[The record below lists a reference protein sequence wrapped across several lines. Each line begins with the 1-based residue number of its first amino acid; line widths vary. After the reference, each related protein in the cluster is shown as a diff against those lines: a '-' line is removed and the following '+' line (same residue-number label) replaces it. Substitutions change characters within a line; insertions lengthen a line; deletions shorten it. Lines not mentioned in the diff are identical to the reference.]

1 LQFWKNYFRKF
12 LNLGNTLLRS
22 LKKLFENSE
31 VSNAL
36 DSNNDLVVLVGLMI
50 EAANTDG
57 NISQEELD
65 KISYSLINTFNED
78 QAVVENILNNSLQ
91 NKDSSRSLHYYTSKI
106 NKIFSDDKKLLLIET
121 LWEIILSDNKIHDFE
136 SSLIRRLAGL
146 LYISDVNCGN
156 AKIRAQRK
164 LQSRDN
170 K

>member
-1 LQFWKNYFRKF
+1 M
-12 LNLGNTLLRS
+12 LRS

-31 VSNAL
+31 VSNAI
-36 DSNNDLVVLVGLMI
+36 DSNNDLAVLVGLMI

-78 QAVVENILNNSLQ
+78 QAVVENILNNSLK
-91 NKDSSRSLHYYTSKI
+91 NKDSSRSLYYYTSKI

-164 LQSRDN
+164 LKSRDN